1 MMEDHDS
8 LLTLNMFAFN
18 FRYLTG
24 PITFLELLYI
34 TVGLASLLSM
44 AQLLLSFFFAR
55 KCHSRVHLAKDG
67 SFTHGK
73 GTRGYHTLLGKGKGI
88 EFYPRVRVRV

>member
-24 PITFLELLYI
+24 PISFLDLLYI
-34 TVGLASLLSM
+34 TVGLACLLSM

-55 KCHSRVHLAKDG
+55 KCHSQVHL
-67 SFTHGK
+67 
-73 GTRGYHTLLGKGKGI
+73 GTWLAVLAGACMCWYI
-88 EFYPRVRVRV
+88 